1 MKTEQDLFPTDSDS
15 PSMPPALSAKQ
26 LRRRW
31 LALGLGSLSLL
42 AATGQASWASH
53 AAAATPATTKDP
65 LWVIQLPAPEGTE
78 LRLSEYV
85 GQPLI
90 INFWATWCAPC
101 VEELPLLNAFH
112 AKDNGWTTIGIAVD
126 TPANVQRFVQ
136 RFALSFPIGIAGAA
150 GVGLAKELG
159 NTGGLPYTLVVDRKG
174 MIRDRKVGQI
184 HATDLANWELL
195 A

>member
-1 MKTEQDLFPTDSDS
+1 MKTVDVSPPSELHASADSNN
-15 PSMPPALSAKQ
+15 PLNTILP
-26 LRRRW
+26 RRRW
-31 LALGLGSLSLL
+31 LAWGVAGLGL
-42 AATGQASWASH
+42 
-53 AAAATPATTKDP
+53 AAAQTQISRAFASTAAPAAKDP
-65 LWVIQLPAPEGTE
+65 LWDIALPSPDGTE
-78 LRLSEYV
+78 FRMAAHT

-112 AKDNGWTTIGIAVD
+112 AKDNGWGTIGIAVD

-136 RFALSFPIGIAGAA
+136 RFNLSFPIGIAGAA

-159 NTGGLPYTLVVDRKG
+159 NTGGLPFTLVVDRKG

-184 HATDLANWELL
+184 HAADLANWELL